1 MENQTKLRLF
11 YLYQH
16 MIKYSDPDHR
26 ISTNELIKYLKD
38 KHGISADRTTITDD
52 FALMKQAGINCECR
66 KSRQNQYY
74 YDDRLFETAE
84 LKSLIDAVASA
95 KFITESRSKQLIRK
109 LMTLT
114 SVYNAENLRSHVV
127 AEGRVKSEN
136 TNSYIISDAINE
148 AIDKGFKIRFR
159 YTDYSIHKKRV
170 LRNGGE
176 WYVVSPYTL
185 VWDGDY
191 YYLIGYCDNRQ
202 HTRNFRIDRIHSE
215 VEKLEDQPAVPAPA
229 DYDPA
234 TYSKRVFRMFDSD
247 EIAQVDLFCEAPLM
261 KYVIDQFGKEV
272 KTEVLDKDHFAA
284 HVAVCLS
291 PNFYRWVFGWG
302 GRMKISGPE
311 HVRNEYKARLED
323 ALKNA

>member
-26 ISTNELIKYLKD
+26 IPTNELIKYLKE

-84 LKSLIDAVASA
+84 LKSLVDAVASA

-114 SVYNAENLRSHVV
+114 SVYNAENLRRHVV

-202 HTRNFRIDRIHSE
+202 HTRNFRIDRIHRE
-215 VEKLEDQPAVPAPA
+215 VEKLEDEPAVPAPA

-234 TYSKRVFRMFDSD
+234 AYSKRVFRMFDSD
-247 EIAQVDLFCEAPLM
+247 EIAQVDLLCEAPLM

>member
-16 MIKYSDPDHR
+16 MIRYSDPDHR
-26 ISTNELIKYLKD
+26 ISTNELIKYLKE

-84 LKSLIDAVASA
+84 LKSLVDAVASA

-114 SVYNAENLRSHVV
+114 SVYNAENLRRHVV

-215 VEKLEDQPAVPAPA
+215 VEKLEDEPAVPAPA

-234 TYSKRVFRMFDSD
+234 AYSKRVFRMFDSD
-247 EIAQVDLFCEAPLM
+247 EIAQVDLLCEAPLM